1 MKTSSSIK
9 AISLA
14 LLKAQKEIE
23 KVKKTAENPFYKSSY
38 ADLPSIIEAVKK
50 PLNDNGIIIL
60 QPINKDFVET
70 VLLHD
75 SGEWIRSLTRI
86 VTKEPNNPQAY
97 GSAIS
102 YARRYAIQSLVFL
115 SAEDDD
121 GEGAMVRKPTEGIKT
136 PQVASSNAT
145 ACKYC
150 GSSNKYHK
158 LGCPNN
164 PK

>member
-50 PLNDNGIIIL
+50 PLNDNGIIVL

-70 VLLHD
+70 VLLHE

-121 GEGAMVRKPTEGIKT
+121 GEGAMVRRQDKPKQT
-136 PQVASSNAT
+136 PLIST
-145 ACKYC
+145 GACQYC
-150 GSSNKYHK
+150 GASGKYHK
-158 LGCPNN
+158 PGCPNN